1 MTLWTAAD
9 LCAATGGTMDV
20 PFAASGVSIDT
31 RTLMPGDLFVA
42 LEGTTNG
49 HAHVADA
56 LARGAAGVLVH
67 QDSPG
72 PALRVADTF
81 AALHALGA
89 AGRARFTGR
98 MVSVTGSV
106 GKTTTKDMLRQALAA
121 FGRVHAAQASYNN
134 HWGVPLTLARLPTDA
149 AFCVTEIGMN
159 HAGEIAPLAALA
171 RPDVAVV
178 TTIAS
183 NHIGH
188 LGSLEAI
195 AAEKGALLA
204 AAPVG
209 VVPAGPFCAYLA
221 GLVPGRVLVFGPG
234 GDLEVVEGGLL
245 LRTTPYPNPPPPGG
259 ELGSSPT
266 TRTVL
271 SLTLAAPGAHMISNA
286 AAAVAACMAL
296 GLNPA
301 RAAQALNGYQA
312 GAGRGAQRDLGGLT
326 LLDES
331 YNASAAS
338 VQAALAVLR
347 TQPGRRV
354 AVLGDMLELGAH
366 AAAEHASLV
375 PFVAESTDVLYGCG
389 PAMQAVCDAL
399 PDRTA
404 GWAPDSA
411 GLVQLLALRQGDAV
425 LVKGSL
431 GSRMAVVVQAIQDR
445 ASLGWD

>member
-42 LEGTTNG
+42 LAGTTDG

-67 QDSPG
+67 QSSPG

-121 FGRVHAAQASYNN
+121 FGSVHAAQASYNN
-134 HWGVPLTLARLPTDA
+134 HWGVPLTLARLPADA

-178 TTIAS
+178 TAVAS
-183 NHIGH
+183 NHIGY

-209 VVPAGPFCAYLA
+209 VVPAGLFCAYLA

-245 LRTTPYPNPPPPGG
+245 LRTIPLTA
-259 ELGSSPT
+259 
-266 TRTVL
+266 RTVL
-271 SLTLAAPGAHMISNA
+271 SLTLAAPGAHMMSNA
-286 AAAVAACMAL
+286 AAAVATCIAL

-301 RAAQALNGYQA
+301 RATRALTGYRA
-312 GAGRGAQRDLGGLT
+312 GAGRGAQQNLGGVT

-347 TQPGRRV
+347 AQPGRRV

-431 GSRMAVVVQAIQDR
+431 GSRMAVVVRAIQDR